1 MHCKLPMATLHEVL
15 SKSSPA
21 IAEDAVTQFRSGL
34 VFIINRLHDEVAEGI
49 QLSLLDQT
57 KRLDDEGYD
66 SCKLLIILNHVTE
79 ATIGSS
85 ATQELLSFIQENV
98 AEPDGLPLLLAHVH
112 SSFPELARAI
122 DELESQAIQE
132 ENQLLTVAG
141 GMSKKAEIG
150 LISGAVVGGVILLG
164 GAAYAAYQKRK
175 SVLAERAV
183 REEQAVK
190 DKFYRDTA
198 FENVHTYWDDNK
210 KQLIDMANLSITRFN
225 PDGTPFT
232 FKPGADVSD
241 IKAILN
247 NPNRIVQPMKSL
259 ENYTTS
265 IIENHAEQL
274 ALAHFVK
281 FEPAIRKQ
289 VEIAFAEELRNYE
302 DSLRDNPA
310 FKREVKSRLEQ
321 KGIEIDNLSW
331 AEIEKL
337 PGFNAIEKDLI
348 DSGWSEGQVYKFV
361 EDMRGSTHPLKEAFN
376 EIKESYAAEL
386 TKEVNAAKKDVMSRA
401 EKGYKDLLADFKLDG
416 RFAREA
422 ELRVDSDIVS
432 KTKGL
437 REVVSSDV
445 RVIKTEVEADVQAAE
460 RDVEVI

>member
-150 LISGAVVGGVILLG
+150 LISGAVVGGILAIG
-164 GAAYAAYQKRK
+164 YAAYQKRK

-198 FENVHTYWDDNK
+198 INNVDIYWEDNK

-247 NPNRIVQPMKSL
+247 NPDRIVQPMKSL

-281 FEPAIRKQ
+281 FRPAIQKQ
-289 VEIAFAEELRNYE
+289 VEIAFEEELRNFE
-302 DSLRDNPA
+302 DSLRENPA

-321 KGIEIDNLSW
+321 KGIESDNLSW
-331 AEIEKL
+331 GEIEKL
-337 PGFNAIEKDLI
+337 PGFNAIDKDLI
-348 DSGWSEGQVYKFV
+348 NSGWSEGQVNKYV

-422 ELRVDSDIVS
+422 ELRIDSDIVS

>member
-150 LISGAVVGGVILLG
+150 LISGAVVGTVLAIGYV
-164 GAAYAAYQKRK
+164 AYQKRK
-175 SVLAERAV
+175 SVLAERVV
-183 REEQAVK
+183 RDEQALK

-198 FENVHTYWDDNK
+198 VGNVETYWEENK
-210 KQLIDMANLSITRFN
+210 NQLKQEALNNGANRDRFQ
-225 PDGTPFT
+225 
-232 FKPGADVSD
+232 
-241 IKAILN
+241 AIIR
-247 NPNRIVQPMKSL
+247 NPNRTVQPMKSL

-281 FEPAIRKQ
+281 FEPAIKKQ
-289 VEIAFAEELRNYE
+289 VEIAFEEELRNFE
-302 DSLRDNPA
+302 DSLRENPA
-310 FKREVKSRLEQ
+310 FKREVKSRLEE

-337 PGFNAIEKDLI
+337 PGFNAIDKDLI
-348 DSGWSEGQVYKFV
+348 DSGWSELQVNEYVKY
-361 EDMRGSTHPLKEAFN
+361 MRGTSHPLKEAFN

-386 TKEVNAAKKDVMSRA
+386 TKEVNAAKKDAMSRA
-401 EKGYKDLLADFKLDG
+401 KKGYIDLLADFQLDG

-445 RVIKTEVEADVQAAE
+445 RVIKTEVEADVQAAV

>member
-21 IAEDAVTQFRSGL
+21 IAEDDVTQFRSGL

-150 LISGAVVGGVILLG
+150 LISGAVVGILG
-164 GAAYAAYQKRK
+164 AAAYAAYQKRK

-198 FENVHTYWDDNK
+198 VNNVDVYWEDNK
-210 KQLIDMANLSITRFN
+210 RQLKLEALNNGANRNTIQ
-225 PDGTPFT
+225 
-232 FKPGADVSD
+232 
-241 IKAILN
+241 AIYR

-289 VEIAFAEELRNYE
+289 VEIAFEEQLRNFE
-302 DSLRDNPA
+302 DSLRENPA
-310 FKREVKSRLEQ
+310 FKREVKSRLEE

-337 PGFNAIEKDLI
+337 PGFNAIDKDLI
-348 DSGWSEGQVYKFV
+348 DSGWSQVEVKEYVKY
-361 EDMRGSTHPLKEAFN
+361 MRGSSHPLQEAFN

-386 TKEVNAAKKDVMSRA
+386 TKEVNAAKKDAMSRA
-401 EKGYKDLLADFKLDG
+401 KKGYIDLLANFQLDG
-416 RFAREA
+416 KFAREA
-422 ELRVDSDIVS
+422 KLRIDSDIVS

>member
-1 MHCKLPMATLHEVL
+1 MVNSFFGKPMATLHEVL

-21 IAEDAVTQFRSGL
+21 IAKDAVTQFRSGL
-34 VFIINRLHDEVAEGI
+34 VSIINRLHDEDDECI
-49 QLSLLDQT
+49 QHSLLDQK

-66 SCKLLIILNHVTE
+66 SYTFLTILNQVTE
-79 ATIGSS
+79 TTIGSL
-85 ATQELLSFIQENV
+85 ATQELLSYIQENV

-112 SSFPELARAI
+112 SSFPELAQAI
-122 DELESQAIQE
+122 DELETLAIEE

-150 LISGAVVGGVILLG
+150 LFVGGGVTILG
-164 GAAYAAYQKRK
+164 VAAYAAYQKRK

-190 DKFYRDTA
+190 DTFYRDTA
-198 FENVHTYWDDNK
+198 FRNVDLYWEDNK
-210 KQLIDMANLSITRFN
+210 SQLKLEALNNGANRDTIQAIIRN
-225 PDGTPFT
+225 PD
-232 FKPGADVSD
+232 
-241 IKAILN
+241 
-247 NPNRIVQPMKSL
+247 RIVQPMKSL

-265 IIENHAEQL
+265 IIEDHAEQL

-281 FEPAIRKQ
+281 FEPAIQKQ
-289 VEIAFAEELRNYE
+289 VEIAFAEELRNFE
-302 DSLRDNPA
+302 DSLREKPA

-321 KGIEIDNLSW
+321 KGIESDDLSW
-331 AEIEKL
+331 DEIEKL

-348 DSGWSEGQVYKFV
+348 NSGWSEGQVLEYV
-361 EDMRGSTHPLKEAFN
+361 EYNRGSTHPLKEAFN

-386 TKEVNAAKKDVMSRA
+386 TKEVNAAKKDVKSRA